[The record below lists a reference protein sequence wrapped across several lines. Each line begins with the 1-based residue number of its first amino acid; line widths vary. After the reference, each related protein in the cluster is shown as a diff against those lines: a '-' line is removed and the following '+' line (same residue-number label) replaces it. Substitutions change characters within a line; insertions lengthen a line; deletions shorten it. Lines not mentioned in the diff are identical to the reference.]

1 MNHDDIRHPFMN
13 HKYPPCLTVL
23 LIWCVLAVTLAAQP
37 VPAAPVH
44 WKPNKVLLV
53 VGSQWADPN
62 GDIIDGRHEHPHH
75 PEGDKL
81 TGPVSGDTFWRTAA
95 FLKACS
101 IPFDILR
108 LDQMELRL
116 NYFLDHHLQ
125 PAYGAVVWDVDASTI
140 PTRDFAVMK
149 QVVADYGIS
158 LITLTDRRPP
168 PEIQELLGLQWD
180 AKAATTPAPA
190 PYHVAGGHYITRG
203 SEGDHPS
210 LPPSDNYHRPTVTT
224 QAATVLATAGGQP
237 ALTVREVT
245 GRASAIWIGGD
256 PAHMLE
262 AQPFLLRALRRA
274 VVHGIGYSVYR
285 TFPHT
290 VVFRM
295 DDPTCTAMFKTWHFP
310 ALTEQEIVDWIVK
323 PLQERN
329 AVLQLNMVPGRFMDA
344 TRRIEPNWTQDYTDE
359 IGERHDLVSN
369 GRGWRR
375 GIDAGV
381 FEVQSHGWT
390 HRNPHW
396 EKYWAAGPIGRLENR
411 WGGEF
416 YDRLGH
422 TEVPNAMQLFSLKR
436 SRAALEEIWGQRPLY
451 FVPGQN
457 AESFSHA
464 NHTARLAR
472 KAGFAITQDFWLGR
486 DFIINVQPYLFTDK
500 NEQTSNVPGLEGER
514 PILILSHDIDV
525 YRDHDFM
532 RKRLAGFGPEYRFIG
547 VNEPIAY
554 LFAEVRGGPAG
565 RIEFR
570 YDPETCRHFATHG
583 SSWELHLSDHFRGEL
598 NRRGP
603 AAVAID
609 GKPAA
614 QPAAGFFKEQMEI
627 SLPAGV
633 GSHSWEIR
641 PWNVSIPPSCAPE
654 SPGLLNHTP

>member
-1 MNHDDIRHPFMN
+1 MKP
-13 HKYPPCLTVL
+13 KYPTCLNVLLVWCALTVML
-23 LIWCVLAVTLAAQP
+23 PAQSA
-37 VPAAPVH
+37 PAAPVH

-62 GDIIDGRHEHPHH
+62 GDIIAGSLAHPHH
-75 PEGDKL
+75 AAGDKL

-95 FLKACS
+95 FLKTCS

-125 PAYGAVVWDVDASTI
+125 PAYGAVIWDVDAGAI
-140 PTRDFAVMK
+140 PARDFGVMK
-149 QVVADYGIS
+149 QVVADHGIS
-158 LITLTDRRPP
+158 LIVLTDRDQPP
-168 PEIQELLGLQWD
+168 AIQELLGLQWGGS
-180 AKAATTPAPA
+180 PAVADPA
-190 PYHVAGGHYITRG
+190 PYRVAGGHYITRG
-203 SEGDHPS
+203 LEGEH
-210 LPPSDNYHRPTVTT
+210 PPSRVSDDYRRPAVTA
-224 QAATVLATAGGQP
+224 QGATVLATSGGQP
-237 ALTVREVT
+237 ALTVRET
-245 GRASAIWIGGD
+245 TDRASVIWLGGD

-262 AQPFLLRALRRA
+262 VQPFLLRALRRA

-285 TFPHT
+285 TFPKT

-310 ALTEQEIVDWIVK
+310 ALTEQEIVDWIVQ

-329 AVLQLNMVPGRFMDA
+329 AVLQLNMVPGRFMDT
-344 TRRIEPNWTQDYTDE
+344 TRRVEPNWTQDYTDE

-396 EKYWAAGPIGRLENR
+396 EKYWAAGPAGRLANA

-416 YDRLGH
+416 YDRLGN
-422 TEVPNAMQLFSLKR
+422 TEVPNAMQLFSMKR

-451 FVPGQN
+451 FVPGQH
-457 AESFSHA
+457 AASFSYA

-472 KAGFAITQDFWLGR
+472 KAGFAITYDYWLGP
-486 DFIINVQPYLFTDK
+486 DFIINVEPYLFTAT
-500 NEQTSNVPGLEGER
+500 NEKTSNVRGLEGER
-514 PILILSHDIDV
+514 PILIFSHDIDV

-532 RKRLAGFGPEYRFIG
+532 RKRLAGFGPEFRFMG

-554 LFAEVRGGPAG
+554 MFAEVRGGRDG
-565 RIEFR
+565 RIEFD
-570 YDPETCRHFATHG
+570 YTPDFCRHFATHG
-583 SSWELHLSDHFRGEL
+583 STWELHLSDQFRGEL

-603 AAVAID
+603 AGIAVD
-609 GKPAA
+609 GKTAA
-614 QPAAGFFKEQMEI
+614 AAAAGFFQEQMEI
-627 SLPAGV
+627 TLPAGT
-633 GSHSWEIR
+633 GPHTWEVR
-641 PWNVSIPPSCAPE
+641 P
-654 SPGLLNHTP
+654 

>member
-1 MNHDDIRHPFMN
+1 MNL
-13 HKYPPCLTVL
+13 KSSACLNAL
-23 LIWCVLAVTLAAQP
+23 LVWCALALPLAAQP
-37 VPAAPVH
+37 APSAPVH

-62 GDIIDGRHEHPHH
+62 GDIIAGRLEHPHH
-75 PEGDKL
+75 AAGDKL

-95 FLKACS
+95 FLKTCS

-125 PAYGAVVWDVDASTI
+125 PAYGAVIWDVDAAEI
-140 PTRDFAVMK
+140 PARDFAVMR
-149 QVVADYGIS
+149 QVVADCGIS
-158 LITLTDRRPP
+158 LIVLTDRKQPP
-168 PEIQELLGLQWD
+168 VIQELLGLQWD
-180 AKAATTPAPA
+180 EGSATAPTSPA
-190 PYHVAGGHYITRG
+190 PYHFNGEHFITRG
-203 SEGDHPS
+203 LKGEHPS
-210 LPPSDNYHRPTVTT
+210 LPAAGDYRGPAVT
-224 QAATVLATAGGQP
+224 ARDATVLATAGGQP
-237 ALTVREVT
+237 ALTVREAT
-245 GRASAIWIGGD
+245 GRASAIWIGGN
-256 PAHMLE
+256 PAHMFE

-285 TFPHT
+285 TFPNT
-290 VVFRM
+290 AVFRM
-295 DDPTCTAMFKTWHFP
+295 DDPTCTAMFGNWHFP
-310 ALTEQEIVDWIVK
+310 ALTEQEIVDWIVR

-329 AVLQLNMVPGRFMDA
+329 AVVQLNMVPSRFMDA
-344 TRRIEPNWTQDYTDE
+344 ARRVEPNWTQDYTDE

-375 GIDAGV
+375 GIEAGV
-381 FEVQSHGWT
+381 FEGHGWT
-390 HRNPHW
+390 HRNPEW
-396 EKYWAAGPIGRLENR
+396 EKYWAAGPAARRDNR

-416 YDRLGH
+416 YDRFTH

-451 FVPGQN
+451 FVPGQH
-457 AESFSHA
+457 AASFSYA

-472 KAGFAITQDFWLGR
+472 KAGYAITYDYWLGP
-486 DFIINVQPYLFTDK
+486 DFIIDVEPYLFTAKDAK
-500 NEQTSNVPGLEGER
+500 TSDVPGLEGER

-554 LFAEVRGGPAG
+554 MFADVRGGADG
-565 RIEFR
+565 RIEFD
-570 YDPETCRHFATHG
+570 YSPEFCRHFTTHG
-583 SSWELHLSDHFRGEL
+583 SSWELHFSDQFRGEL

-603 AAVAID
+603 AGVAID

-614 QPAAGFFKEQMEI
+614 APAAGFFQERMEI
-627 SLPAGV
+627 TLPAGTRA
-633 GSHSWEIR
+633 HTWEVR
-641 PWNVSIPPSCAPE
+641 R
-654 SPGLLNHTP
+654 

>member
-1 MNHDDIRHPFMN
+1 MKPKDTS
-13 HKYPPCLTVL
+13 CLAAL
-23 LIWCVLAVTLAAQP
+23 LIWSALVVALPAQP
-37 VPAAPVH
+37 APSAPVH
-44 WKPNKVLLV
+44 WKPNKILLV

-62 GDIIDGRHEHPHH
+62 GDIIDGRLAHPHH
-75 PEGDKL
+75 PPGDKL

-95 FLKACS
+95 FLKTCS

-125 PAYGAVVWDVDASTI
+125 PAYGAVIWDVDADAI
-140 PTRDFAVMK
+140 PARDLAVVK
-149 QVVADYGIS
+149 QVVTEHGIS
-158 LITLTDRRPP
+158 LIVLSDRQQPP
-168 PEIQELLGLQWD
+168 VIQELLGLQLSASPGVAD
-180 AKAATTPAPA
+180 PA
-190 PYHVAGGHYITRG
+190 PYRVAGGHYITRG
-203 SEGDHPS
+203 LGGEHAPLRVSGD
-210 LPPSDNYHRPTVTT
+210 RPRPAVTA
-224 QAATVLATAGGQP
+224 QGATVLATEGGQP
-237 ALTVREVT
+237 VLTVREIT
-245 GRASAIWIGGD
+245 DRASAIWLGGD

-262 AQPFLLRALRRA
+262 ARPFLLRALRRA

-295 DDPTCTAMFKTWHFP
+295 DDPTCTAMFGNWHFP

-329 AVLQLNMVPGRFMDA
+329 AVLQLNMVPGRFMDP
-344 TRRIEPNWTQDYTDE
+344 TRRVEPNWTQDYTDE

-375 GIDAGV
+375 GLDAGV

-390 HRNPHW
+390 HRNPQW
-396 EKYWAAGPIGRLENR
+396 EKYWAAGPAKRLDNR

-436 SRAALEEIWGQRPLY
+436 SRAVLEEIWGQRPLY
-451 FVPGQN
+451 FVSGQH
-457 AESFSHA
+457 AESYSYA

-472 KAGFAITQDFWLGR
+472 KAGFAITQDFWLGQ
-486 DFIINVQPYLFTDK
+486 DFIINLEPYLFTAK
-500 NEQTSNVPGLEGER
+500 GAKTSNVPGLEGER

-532 RKRLAGFGPEYRFIG
+532 RKRLAEFGPEYRFMG

-570 YDPETCRHFATHG
+570 YDPDTCRHFATNP
-583 SSWELHLSDHFRGEL
+583 STWELHLSDRFRGEL

-603 AAVAID
+603 AGIAID

-614 QPAAGFFKEQMEI
+614 PPAADFFKEQMEI
-627 SLPAGV
+627 ILPAGT
-633 GSHSWEIR
+633 GPHIWEVR
-641 PWNVSIPPSCAPE
+641 P
-654 SPGLLNHTP
+654 